1 MWMMMIYWVKGAKNG
16 KTKTSQIKTEISP
29 HDSARIWSRAL
40 SLFPKWVLILNVILT
55 HSYKCD
61 VVVILAI
68 SNTFGLGW
76 MISASSLSQAKIL
89 RERVGLRPHR
99 PCARS
104 VKSKNHIFEMA
115 IFWLLLYES
124 STLKLY
130 TELSSSIFQ
139 SLSVSQWVRAS
150 SVYKGI
156 NALY

>member
-29 HDSARIWSRAL
+29 HDSARIWSRAV
-40 SLFPKWVLILNVILT
+40 SLFPKWVSILNVILT
-55 HSYKCD
+55 HSYKCN
-61 VVVILAI
+61 VLLILAI
-68 SNTFGLGW
+68 SNTIGLGW

-89 RERVGLRPHR
+89 REKVGLRPHR
-99 PCARS
+99 PCPRL

-139 SLSVSQWVRAS
+139 SLSVSQWARAS
-150 SVYKGI
+150 VYIK
-156 NALY
+156 A